1 MARFN
6 NAILG
11 SRGFA
16 ERSMAPMVDLNQGG
30 QNGRFTNIGSY
41 VANAAYVRRNL
52 IPLLLQ
58 TPRGFDD
65 LAEPELYRSTLKSL
79 VELQAQSIEG
89 LNATLT
95 VEAQETPVGGAGEQ
109 QQDPSNVTR
118 QRSEPSFTW
127 VEKYGSP
134 VRSFL
139 QSWITDLI
147 MDPIT
152 KYPRVI
158 SRYNRG
164 RVTDLLPDYYSMT
177 CVFIEPDPTHTKV
190 IRSWLCTNMFP
201 MTSGEI
207 TGSRDLTQGGQTL
220 QLQVQFSALTQ
231 VGAGVDSFAQ
241 MLLDRMAL
249 NDMNP
254 NLHAAFVKD
263 VDPDVKAAGAG
274 YNQTVPLVP

>member
-1 MARFN
+1 MARYN
-6 NAILG
+6 EAILG
-11 SRGFA
+11 ARGFA
-16 ERSMAPMVDLNQGG
+16 EKSLAPQVDLTKGP
-30 QNGRFTNIGSY
+30 QNGPFTNFDSY
-41 VANAAYVRRNL
+41 MANAAYVRRNL
-52 IPLLLQ
+52 IPLLIQ

-65 LAEPELYRSTLKSL
+65 LAEPDLYRSTLKSL

-95 VEAQETPVGGAGEQ
+95 VEAQDTPVGGAGEQ

-158 SRYNRG
+158 SRHNRG
-164 RVTDLLPDYYSMT
+164 RVTDLLPDYYAMT
-177 CVFIEPDPTHTKV
+177 CMFIEPDPTHSKV

-207 TGSRDLTQGGQTL
+207 IGSRDLTQGGQTT

-231 VGAGVDSFAQ
+231 VGYGVDQFAQ
-241 MLLDRMAL
+241 RLLDQMAL
-249 NDMNP
+249 NNMNP
-254 NLHAAFVKD
+254 NLHAAFVQE
-263 VDPDVKAAGAG
+263 VDPDVKAAAQG
-274 YNQTVPLVP
+274 YNETMANTP